1 MARAL
6 RPVATVA
13 TVELNCLDTASPE
26 HWLGKERE
34 KVEIVCRIKIRLG
47 GVQTITWAGK
57 IGRMDW
63 SDKS

>member
-6 RPVATVA
+6 RQMVATAA

-34 KVEIVCRIKIRLG
+34 KVEIAGSGSDWV
-47 GVQTITWAGK
+47 VQTITWAGK
-57 IGRMDW
+57 IGRMDS
-63 SDKS
+63 SDEC